1 MTKGE
6 YKVGIDF
13 NPSNEDVVGRIKRL
27 AADFIDLVDSI
38 EVVTEKEE
46 EEIKDVEKLWAQ
58 MDERRR
64 LKALAMTEI
73 ELAAMWA
80 VKAAT
85 KGVPK

>member
-13 NPSNEDVVGRIKRL
+13 NPSQDDVVGRIKRL
-27 AADFIDLVDSI
+27 AADFIDLVESI
-38 EVVTEKEE
+38 KELNSEKDLTDET
-46 EEIKDVEKLWAQ
+46 IDALFTQMNEK
-58 MDERRR
+58 RR

-73 ELAAMWA
+73 EAAAMWA

-85 KGVPK
+85 KGEPK

>member
-13 NPSNEDVVGRIKRL
+13 NPSQDDVVGRIKRL

-38 EVVTEKEE
+38 EVKMPTADTDTAMWTQVQEKG
-46 EEIKDVEKLWAQ
+46 
-58 MDERRR
+58 R
-64 LKALAMTEI
+64 LKAEAMTEI

>member
-38 EVVTEKEE
+38 EVSVPAEEGGPDDTVQMWTQVQEKG
-46 EEIKDVEKLWAQ
+46 
-58 MDERRR
+58 R
-64 LKALAMTEI
+64 LKALALTEI